1 MAIHHYRK
9 KTGKEALPVKWIQI
23 ILFVL
28 TVNGLFILLSIRFN
42 DIIRIIDN
50 PRRSTLQD
58 DLDVLLGKPA
68 KGFFNRETLEIEQ
81 LLKATGREN
90 RFALIKRS
98 SILLFALG
106 AVAALLL
113 NNPFLIPILG
123 AGFAFA
129 PVWYLRSTAASY
141 KKHLNEELESAISV
155 ITTSYLRSG
164 DLLKSVRENI
174 PYLNPPVK
182 SHFEA
187 FLTESEMLNA
197 NMISTINSLKMKIPN
212 RIYHEW
218 CNTLIQCQSDR
229 SMKNTLSFTV
239 QKFSDVRII
248 QSELE
253 AIINEPKKEAFT
265 MMLLVIANIPLLYF
279 LNQSWFK
286 TLLFTTPGKITLAIC
301 AALILFSFTRV
312 MQLCRPVDYK
322 T

>member
-1 MAIHHYRK
+1 M
-9 KTGKEALPVKWIQI
+9 
-23 ILFVL
+23 
-28 TVNGLFILLSIRFN
+28 
-42 DIIRIIDN
+42 DN

-81 LLKATGREN
+81 LLKVTGREN
-90 RFALIKRS
+90 RFALIKRA

-182 SHFEA
+182 LHFEA

>member
-1 MAIHHYRK
+1 M
-9 KTGKEALPVKWIQI
+9 KWIEI

-42 DIIRIIDN
+42 DFIRIMDN
-50 PRRSTLQD
+50 PRKSTLQD

-90 RFALIKRS
+90 RFALVKRA

-301 AALILFSFTRV
+301 TALILFSFTRV

>member
-1 MAIHHYRK
+1 M
-9 KTGKEALPVKWIQI
+9 
-23 ILFVL
+23 
-28 TVNGLFILLSIRFN
+28 
-42 DIIRIIDN
+42 DN

-90 RFALIKRS
+90 RFTLVKRA

-187 FLTESEMLNA
+187 FITESEMLNA

>member
-1 MAIHHYRK
+1 M
-9 KTGKEALPVKWIQI
+9 KWIQI

-42 DIIRIIDN
+42 DFIRIMDN

-58 DLDVLLGKPA
+58 DLDVMLGKQA

-90 RFALIKRS
+90 RFALVKRA

-187 FLTESEMLNA
+187 FITESEMLNA

-286 TLLFTTPGKITLAIC
+286 TLLFTTPGKITLALC

>member
-1 MAIHHYRK
+1 M
-9 KTGKEALPVKWIQI
+9 
-23 ILFVL
+23 
-28 TVNGLFILLSIRFN
+28 
-42 DIIRIIDN
+42 DN

-90 RFALIKRS
+90 RFALVKRA

-155 ITTSYLRSG
+155 ITTSYLRCG

-187 FLTESEMLNA
+187 FITESEMLNA

-286 TLLFTTPGKITLAIC
+286 TLLFTTPGKITLALC

>member
-1 MAIHHYRK
+1 M
-9 KTGKEALPVKWIQI
+9 
-23 ILFVL
+23 
-28 TVNGLFILLSIRFN
+28 
-42 DIIRIIDN
+42 DN

-90 RFALIKRS
+90 RFALVKRA

-187 FLTESEMLNA
+187 FITESEMLNA

>member
-42 DIIRIIDN
+42 DFIRIMDN

-68 KGFFNRETLEIEQ
+68 KGFFNREMLEIEQ

-90 RFALIKRS
+90 RFALVKRA

-123 AGFAFA
+123 AGFAFV

-187 FLTESEMLNA
+187 FITESEMLNA

-301 AALILFSFTRV
+301 TALILFSFTRV

>member
-1 MAIHHYRK
+1 M
-9 KTGKEALPVKWIQI
+9 
-23 ILFVL
+23 
-28 TVNGLFILLSIRFN
+28 
-42 DIIRIIDN
+42 DN

-90 RFALIKRS
+90 RFALVKRV

-187 FLTESEMLNA
+187 FLTEAEMLNA

>member
-1 MAIHHYRK
+1 M
-9 KTGKEALPVKWIQI
+9 KWIQI

-42 DIIRIIDN
+42 DFIRIMDN

-90 RFALIKRS
+90 RFALVKRA

-286 TLLFTTPGKITLAIC
+286 TLLLTTPGKITLAIC

>member
-1 MAIHHYRK
+1 MANHHCRK

-42 DIIRIIDN
+42 DFIRIMDN

-90 RFALIKRS
+90 RFALVKRA

-187 FLTESEMLNA
+187 FITESEMLNA

-286 TLLFTTPGKITLAIC
+286 TLLFTTPGKITLALC

>member
-1 MAIHHYRK
+1 M
-9 KTGKEALPVKWIQI
+9 
-23 ILFVL
+23 
-28 TVNGLFILLSIRFN
+28 LLSIRFN
-42 DIIRIIDN
+42 DFIRIMDN

-58 DLDVLLGKPA
+58 DLPVLLGKPA

-90 RFALIKRS
+90 RFALVKRI

-106 AVAALLL
+106 ATAALLL

-123 AGFAFA
+123 TGFAFA

-141 KKHLNEELESAISV
+141 KKHLNEELETAISV
-155 ITTSYLRSG
+155 ITTSYLRSE

-187 FLTESEMLNA
+187 FLTESEMLNS

-229 SMKNTLSFTV
+229 SMKNTLSFSV

-265 MMLLVIANIPLLYF
+265 MIFLVMANIPLLYV
-279 LNQSWFK
+279 LNQSWFR

-301 AALILFSFTRV
+301 AALILFSITRV
-312 MQLCRPVDYK
+312 MQLSRPVDYK
-322 T
+322 A

>member
-1 MAIHHYRK
+1 M
-9 KTGKEALPVKWIQI
+9 
-23 ILFVL
+23 
-28 TVNGLFILLSIRFN
+28 LLSIRFN
-42 DIIRIIDN
+42 DFIRIMDN

-58 DLDVLLGKPA
+58 DLNVLLGKPA

-90 RFALIKRS
+90 RFALVKRA

-141 KKHLNEELESAISV
+141 KRHLNEELETAISV

-182 SHFEA
+182 SHFES
-187 FLTESEMLNA
+187 FLMESEMLNA

-265 MMLLVIANIPLLYF
+265 MIFLVMANIPLLYV

-286 TLLFTTPGKITLAIC
+286 TLLFTTPGKITLALC
-301 AALILFSFTRV
+301 AALILFSITRV
-312 MQLCRPVDYK
+312 MQLSRPVDYK
-322 T
+322 V

>member
-1 MAIHHYRK
+1 M
-9 KTGKEALPVKWIQI
+9 KWIQI

-42 DIIRIIDN
+42 DFIRIMDN

-90 RFALIKRS
+90 RFALVKRA

-187 FLTESEMLNA
+187 FITESEMLNA

-286 TLLFTTPGKITLAIC
+286 TLLFTTPGKITLALC